1 MTAEANVGV
10 VGLAAMG
17 ASLARNLARHGNKV
31 AVFNRHYPRTEKLI
45 TEHGSE
51 GEFFPAKTMEE
62 FVASLKKPRTAI
74 IMVKAGEPTGAMIDQ
89 LAGLMEPGDIIVYA
103 GTAVDELRDV
113 PGKMATRKP
122 VGVCVDGVQ
131 VDSTTAPYR
140 CCAAWAE
147 VPRRSPMRCQEM
159 LLALADVT
167 ASMT

>member
-31 AVFNRHYPRTEKLI
+31 AVFNRHYSRTEKLI

-74 IMVKAGEPTGAMIDQ
+74 IMVKAGEPTDAMIGQ
-89 LAGLMEPGDIIVYA
+89 LADLMEPGDIIVDA
-103 GTAVDELRDV
+103 GNAHFPDTIRREKRSAPAACTSSAAACPVARKAPCSDLDDARRQRGVLEDAQADLRV
-113 PGKMATRKP
+113 HRGEGR
-122 VGVCVDGVQ
+122 G
-131 VDSTTAPYR
+131 
-140 CCAAWAE
+140 
-147 VPRRSPMRCQEM
+147 
-159 LLALADVT
+159 
-167 ASMT
+167 

>member
-31 AVFNRHYPRTEKLI
+31 AVFNRHYSRTEKLI

-74 IMVKAGEPTGAMIDQ
+74 IMVKAGEPTDAMIGQ
-89 LAGLMEPGDIIVYA
+89 LADLMEPGDIIVDA
-103 GTAVDELRDV
+103 GNAHFPDTMRRVRRRGRRPARTLDDARRQRGVLEDAQADLRV
-113 PGKMATRKP
+113 HRGEGR
-122 VGVCVDGVQ
+122 G
-131 VDSTTAPYR
+131 
-140 CCAAWAE
+140 
-147 VPRRSPMRCQEM
+147 
-159 LLALADVT
+159 
-167 ASMT
+167 